1 MAAGMPELRTPV
13 MILVDVSWE
22 EAGVSQKTRGC
33 MEDKSAGGACIRTKR
48 PIAVGARL
56 KIQWRFEQFAGIVK
70 YCRHEA
76 REYVVGVQREGG
88 NASNSSHIESAAI
101 DAGKILTGANP
112 QVAEPK
118 NKPAQIATGSVLLVE
133 NDRPSHVREPGS
145 ERLTVPLSET
155 SAGSKRIEITP
166 LLQSASLMEP
176 PLRRTTLRQTML
188 GKSDPAEPEPVR
200 GDSARPRAS
209 ARDRPR
215 RRREKFEVPRPTEFR
230 REAASPRKT
239 VEQERKPMAHK
250 WLALAPWHNKQNDG
264 AEDKNENA
272 TTEVI
277 ANNGEVKKS
286 ASAKENRMS
295 MSQSAQTTEK
305 VLTSSAR
312 EVPAFQVELLPM
324 EDIYR
329 TAGIVSPRK
338 GYSVPKVVEMLNSEH
353 IRGLS
358 KETKRAALLMALD
371 AAGVTIEQVQRDGKA
386 RQNALDAYEIEQK
399 KQAEA
404 EWARKAEEIT
414 HIQAELESIK
424 AHYTARISR
433 NMEALARDK
442 ARFNSWVTTK
452 EQESQSMAEAVELC
466 LKTPGS
472 EPAASREREMS
483 ATPATSAAPAAS
495 AAKA

>member
-22 EAGVSQKTRGC
+22 EPGGVHQKARGC
-33 MEDKSAGGACIRTKR
+33 MEDKSGGGVRLRLKT
-48 PIAVGARL
+48 PIAAGSTV

-70 YCRHEA
+70 YCRREG
-76 REYVVGVQREGG
+76 REYAVGIQRAPSAP
-88 NASNSSHIESAAI
+88 ASNPAGLIGDSRQFLSAT
-101 DAGKILTGANP
+101 DARA
-112 QVAEPK
+112 AETK
-118 NKPAQIATGSVLLVE
+118 NKAAQIRDSRVSPSRSDSPAQGQ
-133 NDRPSHVREPGS
+133 EPGS
-145 ERLTVPLSET
+145 REGVKEIHSEA
-155 SAGSKRIEITP
+155 SVGAKRIEITA
-166 LLQSASLMEP
+166 LLQSVSLM
-176 PLRRTTLRQTML
+176 
-188 GKSDPAEPEPVR
+188 DPAVR
-200 GDSARPRAS
+200 RPIRRGAVAGKLDRNNSVSQRAT

-215 RRREKFEVPRPTEFR
+215 TSRRREFEVSRQIELRTDEVS
-230 REAASPRKT
+230 ARK
-239 VEQERKPMAHK
+239 EPEKERKPMAHK
-250 WLALAPWHNKQNDG
+250 WLGLAPWHNKQDDPG
-264 AEDKNENA
+264 ASEKENA
-272 TTEVI
+272 KPDEI
-277 ANNGEVKKS
+277 MNGGDAKKS
-286 ASAKENRMS
+286 ASAKENRMPQS
-295 MSQSAQTTEK
+295 SQSMEK
-305 VLTSSAR
+305 PAANSAR

-386 RQNALDAYEIEQK
+386 RQNALDAYEAEQK

-466 LKTPGS
+466 LKSPGS
-472 EPAASREREMS
+472 EPVASREREMS
-483 ATPATSAAPAAS
+483 AAAGNSAAAAVG
-495 AAKA
+495 AAKAM

>member
-22 EAGVSQKTRGC
+22 DGGALQKTRAC
-33 MEDKSAGGACIRTKR
+33 MEDKSAGGACIRVKT
-48 PIAVGARL
+48 PIAAGSRL
-56 KIQWRFEQFAGIVK
+56 KIQWRFEQFVGIVK
-70 YCRHEA
+70 YCRREG
-76 REYVVGVQREGG
+76 REYVVGVQREGTT
-88 NASNSSHIESAAI
+88 APHSSHASLDSVAREN
-101 DAGKILTGANP
+101 LVGANP
-112 QVAEPK
+112 QLAEAK
-118 NKPAQIATGSVLLVE
+118 NKQVRTTHSGVLLPE
-133 NDRPSHVREPGS
+133 NDRLPQDQEPGS
-145 ERLTVPLSET
+145 RECFKETLSEIP
-155 SAGSKRIEITP
+155 AGSKRIEITP
-166 LLQSASLMEP
+166 LLQSVSLMEP
-176 PLRRTTLRQTML
+176 PLRHPTRRESVV
-188 GKSDPAEPEPVR
+188 GEPEFVR
-200 GDSARPRAS
+200 GTSARPRVS

-215 RRREKFEVPRPTEFR
+215 RRREKFAVPRQTELR
-230 REAASPRKT
+230 GETSSARKET
-239 VEQERKPMAHK
+239 EQERKPMAHK
-250 WLALAPWHNKQNDG
+250 WLALAPWHNKQDDPS
-264 AEDKNENA
+264 ASEKENA
-272 TTEVI
+272 TTEKI
-277 ANNGEVKKS
+277 TNNGEIKK
-286 ASAKENRMS
+286 SAKENRMP

-305 VLTSSAR
+305 VATSLAR
-312 EVPAFQVELLPM
+312 QVPAFQVELLPM

-386 RQNALDAYEIEQK
+386 RQNALDAYETEQK

-404 EWARKAEEIT
+404 EWARNAEEIT

-466 LKTPGS
+466 VNSP
-472 EPAASREREMS
+472 EPASAPPREIKL
-483 ATPATSAAPAAS
+483 PTSAAAAGTGS
-495 AAKA
+495 SKPM